1 MFNKIRKYMC
11 IYIYIK
17 YVIDLE
23 FSKYFFKIMFKR
35 VQSQRSSLRN
45 LEIDNTAINNSTI
58 NNRLISAQR
67 LFFSSMISI
76 SSNL

>member
-1 MFNKIRKYMC
+1 
-11 IYIYIK
+11 
-17 YVIDLE
+17 
-23 FSKYFFKIMFKR
+23 MFKR

-45 LEIDNTAINNSTI
+45 LEIDNTVINNSTI